1 MRKWNSR
8 GEGWERVSLSNQSSS
23 TCLDRPF
30 RSLSLMIS
38 PAKYLSSLIAQRA
51 VRVPP
56 YPEVAVRIQGLL
68 DSPKFSLAEISKLVS
83 SDGALAIRVL
93 GLANSSVYRP
103 LAGPLHSVDAAV
115 GRLGASQVAQ
125 SALSAALADGCC
137 KDGPLLHFRFVAWRR
152 SLTAA
157 FITQELAALRGVKP
171 GEAFLSGLLRDYGI
185 SVGYANL
192 EVAIR
197 RGLIADDL
205 PAAAYRE
212 AVEGLQRELG
222 RVVAARW
229 QLPERYRAALEDVG
243 AGSDPQALAL
253 MASQA
258 RRVAA
263 FVDSYPCVT
272 ERLLVA
278 ALSNAEERR
287 AILRFIPRLPELLA
301 SLGPGEFS
309 PEGPA
314 RVLRSAPLSSLAP
327 ESRSAPNWEVPEHS
341 SGRSLGASYPVEV
354 RRSTAKLEGEFVPET
369 ETSGQLIVP
378 CAFATGW
385 LAELSLFEA
394 GERLIFWVKVEA
406 SVPLGNSHRL
416 QVTAFGLDDV
426 SSLRLRLL
434 ASRLRATA

>member
-1 MRKWNSR
+1 MAPDWGARQHPGTVASELKELPS
-8 GEGWERVSLSNQSSS
+8 GPFHSLS
-23 TCLDRPF
+23 P
-30 RSLSLMIS
+30 MIS
-38 PAKYLSSLIAQRA
+38 AEKYLSSLIAQRA

-56 YPEVAVRIQGLL
+56 YPDVALRIQRLL
-68 DSPKFSLAEISKLVS
+68 DSPKFSLAEVSKLVS
-83 SDGALAIRVL
+83 SDAALAIRVL

-103 LAGPLHSVDAAV
+103 AIGPLHSVEAAV

-125 SALSAALADGCC
+125 SALSAALSEGCNQ
-137 KDGPLLHFRFVAWRR
+137 DGPLHQFRFVAWRR

-157 FITQELAALRGVKP
+157 FITQELATLRGAKP

-192 EVAIR
+192 ELGIQ
-197 RGLIADDL
+197 RGIIADDL

-212 AVEGLQRELG
+212 AVESLQRELG

-229 QLPERYRAALEDVG
+229 QLPERYRVALEDVG
-243 AGSDPQALAL
+243 DGDPLGLAR

-258 RRVAA
+258 RRIAA

-278 ALSNAEERR
+278 VLSSPQERQ

-301 SLGPGEFS
+301 SLGPGEWT
-309 PEGPA
+309 PARPA
-314 RVLRSAPLSSLAP
+314 RVPHGASLSSLAP
-327 ESRSAPNWEVPEHS
+327 ESHSAPLWEVPARPV
-341 SGRSLGASYPVEV
+341 GGSYRVEV
-354 RRSTAKLEGEFVPET
+354 RRSTSKLEGEFIPET
-369 ETSGQLIVP
+369 ETSGHLIVP
-378 CAFATGW
+378 SAFAVGG
-385 LAELSLFEA
+385 LAELSLFDA

-416 QVTAFGLDDV
+416 DVTAFGLDDV

-434 ASRLRATA
+434 VSRLRATA